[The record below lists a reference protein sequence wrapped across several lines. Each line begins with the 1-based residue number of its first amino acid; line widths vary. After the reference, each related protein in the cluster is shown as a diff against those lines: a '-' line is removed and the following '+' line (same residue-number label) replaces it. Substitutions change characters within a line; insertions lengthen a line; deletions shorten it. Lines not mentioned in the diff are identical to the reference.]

1 MENKDKK
8 IKEFIDKLKA
18 EPLVSKYLYKHPWVS
33 GSTTTVN
40 PIMVWANQIE
50 LQWDS
55 DKRIFGKFIQ
65 RIVNAN
71 SDIISSGTF
80 WKSDGSC
87 PSTIIFYLKK

>member
-1 MENKDKK
+1 MESKDTK
-8 IKEFIDKLKA
+8 IREFIDKLKN
-18 EPLVSKYLYKHPWVS
+18 EPLVSKYLCKRSWVS
-33 GSTTTVN
+33 GSTTTVY
-40 PIMVWANQIE
+40 PIMMWKNKIV

-87 PSTIIFYLKK
+87 PSTISFYLKK

>member
-1 MENKDKK
+1 MENKDEK

-18 EPLVSKYLYKHPWVS
+18 EPLVSKYLCKRSWVS
-33 GSTTTVN
+33 GSTTTVY
-40 PIMVWANQIE
+40 PIMMWKNKIV

-87 PSTIIFYLKK
+87 PSTISFYLKK

>member
-1 MENKDKK
+1 MENKDEK

-18 EPLVSKYLYKHPWVS
+18 EPLVSKLYKQPWVS

-50 LQWDS
+50 LQWNS

>member
-1 MENKDKK
+1 MENKAEK
-8 IKEFIDKLKA
+8 IKEFIDKLKT
-18 EPLVSKYLYKHPWVS
+18 EPLVSKYLYKQPWVS

-71 SDIISSGTF
+71 NDIISSGTF

>member
-1 MENKDKK
+1 MENKDEK

-18 EPLVSKYLYKHPWVS
+18 ESLVSKYLYKQPWVS

-50 LQWDS
+50 LQWNS
-55 DKRIFGKFIQ
+55 DKRIFGKFIR